1 MNNFKLGRG
10 YIDNSIIEVYP
21 NELEEWV
28 RRRLRDTLRYGI
40 EEEELSY
47 RIRRE
52 RYRRRH
58 NPIENNTI
66 TINEEQ
72 QRLEIY
78 RLQHELYTRIVN
90 SNENNTI

>member
-21 NELEEWV
+21 NELEESV
-28 RRRLRDTLRYGI
+28 RRRIRDTLRYGI
-40 EEEELSY
+40 EAEEESY
-47 RIRRE
+47 RIRHE

-72 QRLEIY
+72 QRLETY
-78 RLQHELYTRIVN
+78 RLQHELYRRIVD
-90 SNENNTI
+90 SNNTI